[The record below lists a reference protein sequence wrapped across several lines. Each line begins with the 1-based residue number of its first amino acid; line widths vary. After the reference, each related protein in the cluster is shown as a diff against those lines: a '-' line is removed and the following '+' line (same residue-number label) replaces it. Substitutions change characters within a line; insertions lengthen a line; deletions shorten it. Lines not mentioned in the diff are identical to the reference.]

1 MTKATTK
8 SDYAHDEIGLF
19 QILVLVLSVFVLCA
33 IMAQTFFTL
42 PPEINFLLN
51 RLDTLICF
59 IFIGD
64 FFYRLLKAESKVKFL
79 HWGWI
84 DLISSI
90 PAVEILRWGRIV
102 RIVRMLRVMRAFRSV
117 KFVIGYVYRKR
128 SRATFSTAAV
138 TAFLVAI
145 FSSVAILTFENIPG
159 ANINTAGDGLW
170 WSFYTLANIDYAG
183 HYPLS
188 VEGKVIRLMLVV
200 TGMVLFGIFTG
211 YVASFF
217 MEDEE
222 KQETDEITALRRE
235 IESLRAE
242 VSLNG
247 K

>member
-1 MTKATTK
+1 MAKETAK
-8 SDYAHDEIGLF
+8 SDYAREEMSLF
-19 QILVLVLSVFVLCA
+19 QMLVLVLSVFVLGA
-33 IMAQTFFTL
+33 ITAQTFFTL
-42 PPEINFLLN
+42 LPEVNALLN

-59 IFIGD
+59 VFIGD
-64 FFYRLLKAESKVKFL
+64 FFHRLFKAENKAVFIR
-79 HWGWI
+79 WGWI

-102 RIVRMLRVMRAFRSV
+102 RIVRLLRVMRAFRSV
-117 KFVIGYVYRKR
+117 KFVIEYVYRNR
-128 SRATFSTAAV
+128 SRATFSTAAI
-138 TAFLVAI
+138 TAFLIAI

-183 HYPLS
+183 HCPVS
-188 VEGKVIRLMLVV
+188 VEGKAIRLMLVV

-217 MEDEE
+217 LEDEE
-222 KQETDEITALRRE
+222 KHETDEITGLKHE
-235 IESLRAE
+235 IERLRAE
-242 VSLNG
+242 VSRRE